1 MSKTAPIDKIVRLSV
16 IALGVLVG
24 FVVITRLLPGGTGPR
39 ADAREVL
46 QREWRTEEVL
56 GLTLSSP
63 GRFRAI
69 TIPVPDAVRASIQ
82 DIEHHGRNAG
92 QTEMRVTRIEYRDG
106 VQLGVER
113 SAQGAIEEMRARDA
127 VTGLTHQHATKAV
140 SGLSAVHT
148 TADFR
153 VSDVPAHGE
162 ILTVV
167 RGRTL
172 WQVQVLG
179 PSTDAPE
186 IARRVMESVR
196 VQP

>member
-1 MSKTAPIDKIVRLSV
+1 MSQPQSLNKTVRIAVL
-16 IALGVLVG
+16 ALGALLG
-24 FVVITRLLPGGTGPR
+24 FVVITRMLPGGTGPR
-39 ADAREVL
+39 ADTRDVL
-46 QREWRTEEVL
+46 EREWAPVEVL
-56 GLTLSSP
+56 GLTISSP

-69 TIPVPDAVRASIQ
+69 TIPVPDELRASIQ

-92 QTEMRVTRIEYRDG
+92 QTEMRVTRIEYLDG
-106 VQLGVER
+106 VRLGVER

-127 VTGLTHQHATKAV
+127 VTGLTHRHAPVQV
-140 SGLSAVHT
+140 SGLSGVRT

-153 VSDVPAHGE
+153 VGDLPAHGE

-179 PSTDAPE
+179 PSEDAEE